1 MTLALQGWAP
11 ASLEWRDG
19 QPRVSWCYLGA
30 APLREPFYDMTIQR
44 ALQTPFNSLFA
55 HRADTEV
62 LARWHAESPG
72 LSPSGF
78 IFHMSRCGSTLVS
91 RMLAALPRHLVVSEA
106 GPLDALARSHARAP
120 LAPIEQRI
128 AWFRWMVSA
137 LGQKR
142 TGEEER
148 YFIKFD
154 SRTTLDLPFIRRAFP
169 DVPWIFVYRDPTEV
183 MASHR
188 SDPAVSMIPG
198 MICSGGL
205 DLPPEQALAMSPE
218 DYGARVLGRL
228 CEAACVCL
236 RESGLPVGLPVNY
249 AQLPEAVGRDIA
261 DHFGIGFTAG
271 EMECMNEAALFH
283 AKHPERRFEP
293 DGEYKRRE
301 LPEAARE
308 ASACWIEP
316 HYAELERLRLN
327 RLQRNDSLLS
337 RLGKIC

>member
-1 MTLALQGWAP
+1 MTLPLRGWAP
-11 ASLEWRDG
+11 AWLEWRAA
-19 QPRVSWCYLGA
+19 QPWVSWCYLGA
-30 APLREPFYDMTIQR
+30 APLREPFYDLTIQR

-55 HRADTEV
+55 HRTDMDI
-62 LARWHAESPG
+62 LARWHEESPG
-72 LSPSGF
+72 LAPSGF

-91 RMLAALPRHLVVSEA
+91 RMLAALPCHLVVSEA

-120 LAPIEQRI
+120 LAPIEHKI

-154 SRTTLDLPFIRRAFP
+154 SRTTLDLPFIRQAFP
-169 DVPWIFVYRDPTEV
+169 DVPWIFVYRDPAEV

-188 SDPAVSMIPG
+188 HDPAVSMIPG
-198 MICSGGL
+198 MIGSGGL

-218 DYGARVLGRL
+218 EYGARVLGRL

-236 RESGLPVGLPVNY
+236 RDAGLPVNY
-249 AQLPEAVGRDIA
+249 AQLPEAVGRDIS
-261 DHFGIGFTAG
+261 DHFGIGFTPG
-271 EMECMNEAALFH
+271 ERERMNEAALFH
-283 AKHPERRFEP
+283 AKHPKRRFEP

-301 LPEAARE
+301 LPEVARE
-308 ASACWIEP
+308 AAARWIQP
-316 HYAELERLRLN
+316 HYAELEWLH
-327 RLQRNDSLLS
+327 SI
-337 RLGKIC
+337 KC